1 MGETTD
7 QIETH
12 IETKQDDLRS
22 NLEELE
28 DKVKSVTDWRH
39 QFRNN
44 PGLMLGLAFG
54 GGMLLAG
61 VMRRPRR
68 PAQEHPRAE
77 EHRVNAGA
85 VMGREPRRLD
95 GRRTQLR
102 QIWEDIQGALIA
114 AASSKI
120 TDTLAGAVPAF
131 REHFGARGAGASA
144 RGGSAS
150 NGRVQGEGD
159 YAAGRRYQ
167 ADVGRFVRSAD
178 IERAARAAA
187 PSSEE
192 EAREL
197 SEAEAAGRQ
206 RAKPS

>member
-1 MGETTD
+1 MGQTTD

-28 DKVKSVTDWRH
+28 DKVKSVIDWRR
-39 QFRNN
+39 QFRSN

-61 VMRRPRR
+61 VLRRPRMR
-68 PAQEHPRAE
+68 V
-77 EHRVNAGA
+77 EHRLSAGA
-85 VMGREPRRLD
+85 AVGREPRRLD
-95 GRRTQLR
+95 GRRLQLR
-102 QIWEDIQGALIA
+102 QVWDDIQGALIA
-114 AASSKI
+114 AATSKI
-120 TDTLAGAVPAF
+120 ADSLAGAVPGF
-131 REHFGARGAGASA
+131 RDRLGPRRPGATARRSA
-144 RGGSAS
+144 AS
-150 NGRVQGEGD
+150 NGNGVQGEGD
-159 YAAGRRYQ
+159 YEAARRYQ
-167 ADVGRFVRSAD
+167 ADVGNFVRSAN

-187 PSSEE
+187 PQNED

-197 SEAEAAGRQ
+197 AEAEAAGRQ

>member
-12 IETKQDDLRS
+12 LETKQDALRS

-28 DKVKSVTDWRH
+28 QKVKAVTDWRR

-61 VMRRPRR
+61 VLRRPQRR
-68 PAQEHPRAE
+68 AQYRLSAEPAI
-77 EHRVNAGA
+77 
-85 VMGREPRRLD
+85 GREPRKVEA
-95 GRRTQLR
+95 RRMQLR
-102 QIWEDIQGALIA
+102 QVWDEIQGALIA
-114 AASSKI
+114 AATSKI
-120 TDTLAGAVPAF
+120 TESLAGAVP
-131 REHFGARGAGASA
+131 RFGTRRRGTSA

-150 NGRVQGEGD
+150 NGNGNGVQGEGD
-159 YAAGRRYQ
+159 YEAARRYQ
-167 ADVGRFVRSAD
+167 TDVGNFVRAAN

-187 PSSEE
+187 PQDED

-197 SEAEAAGRQ
+197 AEAEAAGRR

>member
-1 MGETTD
+1 MGETTE

-12 IETKQDDLRS
+12 IETQQGDLRS

-28 DKVKSVTDWRH
+28 DKVKSVTDWRR

-61 VMRRPRR
+61 VLRRPQRS
-68 PAQEHPRAE
+68 A
-77 EHRVNAGA
+77 EHRLGA
-85 VMGREPRRLD
+85 AATLVREPRRAD
-95 GRRTQLR
+95 ARRVQLR
-102 QIWEDIQGALIA
+102 QVWDDIQGALIA
-114 AASSKI
+114 AATSKI
-120 TDTLAGAVPAF
+120 TDTIAGAVPGF
-131 REHFGARGAGASA
+131 RARSSPRRPPAA
-144 RGGSAS
+144 RDGSAA
-150 NGRVQGEGD
+150 NGNGVQGEGD
-159 YAAGRRYQ
+159 YSAARRYQ
-167 ADVGRFVRSAD
+167 ASVGNYVRSAD

-187 PSSEE
+187 PRSED

-197 SEAEAAGRQ
+197 AEAEAAGRQ

>member
-12 IETKQDDLRS
+12 LETRQDALRS

-28 DKVKSVTDWRH
+28 QKVKSVTDWRR

-61 VMRRPRR
+61 VMRRPRQR
-68 PAQEHPRAE
+68 AQYPLS
-77 EHRVNAGA
+77 AGA
-85 VMGREPRRLD
+85 AVGREPRKLEA
-95 GRRTQLR
+95 RRMQLR
-102 QIWEDIQGALIA
+102 QVWDEIQAALIA
-114 AASSKI
+114 AATAKI
-120 TDTLAGAVPAF
+120 TESVAGAVPGL
-131 REHFGARGAGASA
+131 RDRFGARRPGASA

-150 NGRVQGEGD
+150 NGNGVQGEGD
-159 YAAGRRYQ
+159 YEAARRYQ
-167 ADVGRFVRSAD
+167 TDVDHFVRSAN

-187 PSSEE
+187 PQDED

-197 SEAEAAGRQ
+197 AEAEAAGRR

>member
-12 IETKQDDLRS
+12 IETKQDDLRA

-44 PGLMLGLAFG
+44 PVLMLGLAFG

-61 VMRRPRR
+61 VVRRPRR
-68 PAQEHPRAE
+68 RAE
-77 EHRVNAGA
+77 HRLSAAA
-85 VMGREPRRLD
+85 VPGREPRRAD
-95 GRRTQLR
+95 ARRIQLR
-102 QIWEDIQGALIA
+102 QVWDEIQGALIA
-114 AASSKI
+114 AATSRI
-120 TDTLAGAVPAF
+120 TDTLTGAVAGFRDRANPRRPA
-131 REHFGARGAGASA
+131 AV
-144 RGGSAS
+144 RGGVAP
-150 NGRVQGEGD
+150 NGNGVQGEGD
-159 YAAGRRYQ
+159 YEAARRYQ
-167 ADVGRFVRSAD
+167 ADVGRYVRSAN

-187 PSSEE
+187 PRTED

-197 SEAEAAGRQ
+197 AEAEAAGRQ

>member
-12 IETKQDDLRS
+12 LESRQDALRS

-28 DKVKSVTDWRH
+28 QKVKSVTDWRH
-39 QFRNN
+39 QFRSN

-61 VMRRPRR
+61 ILRRPRR
-68 PAQEHPRAE
+68 RAE
-77 EHRVNAGA
+77 YRLSAGA
-85 VMGREPRRLD
+85 AVGREPRKLEA
-95 GRRTQLR
+95 GRVQLR
-102 QIWEDIQGALIA
+102 QVWDEIQGALIA
-114 AASSKI
+114 AATSKI
-120 TDTLAGAVPAF
+120 ADALAGTVPW
-131 REHFGARGAGASA
+131 RRDRFGARRPDASA

-150 NGRVQGEGD
+150 NGNGVQGEGD
-159 YAAGRRYQ
+159 YEAARRYQ
-167 ADVGRFVRSAD
+167 TDVGHFVRSAN

-187 PSSEE
+187 PQDED

-197 SEAEAAGRQ
+197 AEAEAAGRR